1 MSDTPRDTPP
11 DTTPSSPPSDDAVGR
26 RPDPEVHGAPE
37 PAEPAP
43 TPLNPP
49 PDDAVTAVDHEAAEP
64 EAVPGA
70 PAPAAPADESPVADH
85 GPLPPAE
92 SSTAPETPP
101 PAQEPTAPAT
111 PPPPTED
118 AASTPAEMP
127 ATPANSAAA
136 AEEPQAP
143 ATAPTASGTPP
154 RAVFDPAPPPPRDG
168 APPPPPEATAPG
180 VGPQTPVAGPAHSEV
195 SDPEVADDPAAADGS
210 ASTAPRRALA
220 RRWPLLLLPLVVVAV
235 VVAAFAVKRNT
246 DKVAE
251 KVKTTPGL
259 VTFTDEESGFTIKYP
274 RSWKR
279 ATRPDPEIRF
289 LASNG
294 ALDSLLVRVARTPAP
309 FPPDLTGEEAKA
321 VADVVLKRETFA
333 PERILREQPVN
344 VNGAP
349 GYYYLYTFDE
359 EIKTDSGTQTVQGVH
374 AHYFVFQGRRVFA
387 LVFQALPT
395 ANFDRLATTFD
406 AMAESFRI
414 MPLASD
420 APDPTTTPPDS
431 GPPPE
436 TAPPASPEA
445 PPPPG

>member
-11 DTTPSSPPSDDAVGR
+11 DTPPYSPPSDDAVGP
-26 RPDPEVHGAPE
+26 RPEPEVHGAPE
-37 PAEPAP
+37 PAEPAT

-49 PDDAVTAVDHEAAEP
+49 ADGEVAAVDHDAAEP
-64 EAVPGA
+64 ETVEAAAAPVTTPA
-70 PAPAAPADESPVADH
+70 ETPIADPAPVPAR
-85 GPLPPAE
+85 E
-92 SSTAPETPP
+92 SSAAPETPP
-101 PAQEPTAPAT
+101 PAQEPTAPGT
-111 PPPPTED
+111 PPPSTED
-118 AASTPAEMP
+118 AASTPAERP
-127 ATPANSAAA
+127 ATPAGIAAA
-136 AEEPQAP
+136 ADEPQAP
-143 ATAPTASGTPP
+143 ETAPAVSGTPP
-154 RAVFDPAPPPPRDG
+154 RTVFDPAPPPPRDG
-168 APPPPPEATAPG
+168 APPPAPEATTPG
-180 VGPQTPVAGPAHSEV
+180 VGPETPLAGPAYSEV
-195 SDPEVADDPAAADGS
+195 GDREVADDPAAPDGS
-210 ASTAPRRALA
+210 ASTATRSALA
-220 RRWPLLLLPLVVVAV
+220 RRWPFLLLPLVVVAV

-246 DKVAE
+246 DKVVE
-251 KVKTTPGL
+251 KVRTTPGL
-259 VTFTDEESGFTIKYP
+259 VTFTDEESGFSIKYP

-359 EIKTDSGTQTVQGVH
+359 EIKTDSGSQTVQGVH
-374 AHYFVFQGRRVFA
+374 AHYLVFQGRRVFA

-395 ANFDRLATTFD
+395 GNFDRLATTFD

-414 MPLASD
+414 VPLASD
-420 APDPTTTPPDS
+420 APDPATTPPDS

-445 PPPPG
+445 PPPG